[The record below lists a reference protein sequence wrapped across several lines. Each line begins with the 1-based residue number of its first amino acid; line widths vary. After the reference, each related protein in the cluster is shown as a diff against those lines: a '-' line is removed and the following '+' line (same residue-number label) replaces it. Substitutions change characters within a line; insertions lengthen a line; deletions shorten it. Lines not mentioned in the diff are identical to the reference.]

1 MLLTQVKI
9 KRKKDLQVKKLLEE
23 NKKENKERVDLP
35 GRISPFCWM
44 GSSVCGSLVEVFEL
58 WKLLPVSAPYDLNIH
73 IMDFQPWKFLNVQ
86 QEHRRLT
93 SNGTM
98 LHLSRYLQILNWQL
112 IQLSAFF
119 FAAVYV
125 Y

>member
-1 MLLTQVKI
+1 
-9 KRKKDLQVKKLLEE
+9 
-23 NKKENKERVDLP
+23 
-35 GRISPFCWM
+35 M

-58 WKLLPVSAPYDLNIH
+58 WKLLSVSAPYDLNIH
-73 IMDFQPWKFLNVQ
+73 IMDFQPWRFLNVQ

-112 IQLSAFF
+112 IQLFAFF
-119 FAAVYV
+119 LRQFMFIRLVSIDCKSMILLHTFINPTLETYNGV
-125 Y
+125 NSIFG